1 MTPQTWAA
9 ITGLFEQA
17 VERPPAERDRFLA
30 QLRLQDPGVA
40 SELASLLEAHDR
52 PGEFLPDLTAP
63 GEPPDLAG
71 RVVGAYRLLQLLGT
85 GGMGSVYLAERSD
98 GAFAKHVA
106 VKLLSAAL
114 LPSRDR
120 FLREREYL
128 ARLDHP
134 NIARLLDAGAT
145 TDHVPYLVMEYV
157 EGVPIDRYCAD
168 PSVTIEQRVALLLQV
183 CAGVAHAHRNLIIH
197 CDIKPEN
204 ILVTRD
210 GMVKLLDFGIA
221 RLLDPARAV
230 TQYRPATPA
239 YSSPEQ
245 LQGGAI
251 TTTSDVYSLGVLAYV
266 LLTGSRP
273 YALRSEESARVD
285 EIVHAVLTTEPR
297 RASMTPGLAP
307 RHARKL
313 KGDLDNILAKAV
325 AREPARRYASV
336 EQLGDDLQAYRTG
349 FPVRARPATMAYRLR
364 RAASRHRLVFV
375 VGGILGAAL
384 VAATAFSTWQAQ
396 VAQRRFDDLHT
407 FARAVVF
414 DVNDALAP
422 IPGTVAAR
430 KLVVET
436 ALRYLDRLSQ
446 ERLWDPAL
454 RAELAAAYIRIG
466 KVQGGAF
473 LPNLGDSTGA
483 IKSFR
488 TAIAASADGATP
500 ELERVRIEALINLA
514 LLAADPIDGAPDF
527 DAAIVAAERRLSVDP
542 RDIQSLRLLADAF
555 HGRATVA
562 HLTNNVPEHLAM
574 ARRQVDVRERL
585 RAQSQEHWPDDASLA
600 RALAQHALALEQQG
614 AASAALVELMRA
626 RAILESAI
634 TRSAPN
640 QILHRGLA
648 EIRSRAIPVLLALG
662 RPADASIEARAAI
675 DLLEPLVDSDPMN
688 VQYRADLAYAW
699 LRLGDVL
706 RVEGRLKE
714 SLDVHRRA
722 LTIRRDRAA
731 RHAGFIFVPWELTR
745 SLNSVADLLLA
756 QSPPRPDEAAAL
768 FAEARDIGTRTL
780 VTAPSFTQVR
790 KQVAI
795 AEEGLARTALTRSG
809 GDPDDARPLLQRSV
823 DTWRIVILHSAGD
836 QKSIDELRRI
846 ETQLSAPL
854 GLSLK
859 ERTPPAIPGEA
870 RAPGRDARRD
880 RPGSP

>member
-1 MTPQTWAA
+1 MTPQTWAT
-9 ITGLFEQA
+9 ITELFEQA
-17 VERPPAERDRFLA
+17 LEHSPADQAQFLS
-30 QLRLQDPGVA
+30 QLRLQSPDIAAEV
-40 SELASLLEAHDR
+40 ASLLEAHER
-52 PGEFLPDLTAP
+52 PGEFLPALPAP
-63 GEPPDLAG
+63 NEPPDLAG
-71 RVVGAYRLLQLLGT
+71 RVVGAYRLLRLIGT

-106 VKLLSAAL
+106 VKLLPAAL

-128 ARLDHP
+128 ARLEHP

-145 TDHVPYLVMEYV
+145 ADHVLYLVMEYV
-157 EGVPIDRYCAD
+157 EGAPIDRFCTERSA
-168 PSVTIEQRVALLLQV
+168 SIEERVALLMQV

-210 GMVKLLDFGIA
+210 GVVKLLDFGIA
-221 RLLDPARAV
+221 RLLDPTRGI
-230 TQYRPATPA
+230 TENRPATPA

-245 LQGGAI
+245 LQGAAI

-266 LLTGSRP
+266 LLTGSGP
-273 YALRSEESARVD
+273 YLRRSDRVD
-285 EIVHAVLTTEPR
+285 ELVQAVLTAEPQ
-297 RASMTPGLAP
+297 RASLAPGLTP
-307 RHARKL
+307 RQARKL

-325 AREPARRYASV
+325 AKEPSRRYASV
-336 EQLGDDLQAYRTG
+336 EQLADDLEAYRAG
-349 FPVRARPATMAYRLR
+349 FPVRARPDTLMYRLR
-364 RAASRHRLVFV
+364 RAAGRHRLVFV
-375 VGGILGAAL
+375 VGGVLGAGL
-384 VAATAFSTWQAQ
+384 VAATAVSTWQAH
-396 VAQRRFDDLHT
+396 VAQRRFDDLRM

-446 ERLWDPAL
+446 ERLGDPSL

-488 TAIAASADGATP
+488 TAIATTGATGATP

-514 LLAADPIDGAPDF
+514 LLAVDPVNGAPDF
-527 DAAIVAAERRLSVDP
+527 DAAIAAAERRLAADAG
-542 RDIQSLRLLADAF
+542 DIQSLRLLADAY

-562 HLTNNVPEHLAM
+562 HLTNNVPEHIRM
-574 ARRQVDVRERL
+574 AQRQVEVREQL
-585 RAQSQEHWPDDASLA
+585 RSHSPGQWADDASLA

-614 AASAALVELMRA
+614 ASTLALAELTRA
-626 RAILESAI
+626 RTTLESAI
-634 TRSAPN
+634 ARSAPN

-648 EIRSRAIPVLLALG
+648 EVRSRAIPVLLSLG
-662 RPADASIEARAAI
+662 RTTEASHEARAAI
-675 DLLEPLVDSDPMN
+675 DLLQPLVDSDPMN

-706 RVEGRLKE
+706 RAEGKLTD
-714 SLDVHRRA
+714 SLDLHQRALAIRRA
-722 LTIRRDRAA
+722 RAE

-745 SLNSVADLLLA
+745 SLNAVGELLLA
-756 QSPPRPDEAAAL
+756 QTPPRADEAAAL
-768 FAEARDIGTRTL
+768 FAEALAVGTRTL
-780 VTAPSFTQVR
+780 ADAPSFTQVR
-790 KQVAI
+790 KQVAV
-795 AEEGLARTALTRSG
+795 AEEGLARAALIG
-809 GDPDDARPLLQRSV
+809 GGVDAADARSILKRSA
-823 DTWRIVILHSAGD
+823 DAWREVVSRSAGD
-836 QKSIDELRRI
+836 QKSLEELQRL
-846 ETQLSAPL
+846 ETLLTNP
-854 GLSLK
+854 
-859 ERTPPAIPGEA
+859 
-870 RAPGRDARRD
+870 
-880 RPGSP
+880 